1 MEEHK
6 MKIIGLT
13 GGIGSGKS
21 TVADYLISR
30 GYHVLDADQIA
41 REIVLPGSEMLIR
54 LAAVF
59 GEDIIQED
67 GGLDRKKLGNMVFSD
82 TKKKKT
88 LDSLMHTEIL
98 ELIHERILQFREQA
112 ESAAENAIDPE
123 HISKSKMI
131 FIDAPLLFETGLDK
145 SVSEIWVID
154 VDDETRIKRIMERDG
169 LRREDILKR
178 IGTQMA
184 RDEKNRRADVIL
196 DNTGDQ
202 EALYQ
207 QIEQLLKKIS

>member
-1 MEEHK
+1 

-21 TVADYLISR
+21 TVSNYLTEK

-54 LAAVF
+54 LTAAF
-59 GEDIIQED
+59 GDEIINED
-67 GGLDRKKLGNMVFSD
+67 GTLNRKKLAAIVFSD
-82 TKKKKT
+82 PEKKKT
-88 LDSLMHTEIL
+88 LDGLMHTEIL
-98 ELIHERILQFREQA
+98 ELIHERILRYREKA
-112 ESAAENAIDPE
+112 ETVAAKGDPG
-123 HISKSKMI
+123 KKYRVI

-145 SVSEIWVID
+145 NVSEVWVID
-154 VDDETRIKRIMERDG
+154 ADDETRIKRIMERDG
-169 LRREDILKR
+169 LEREEILSR
-178 IGTQMA
+178 INSQMP

-202 EALYQ
+202 ESLYR
-207 QIEQLLKKIS
+207 QIDMLLERI